1 MSFRLLKVFS
11 NELTPEPRSEVL
23 LIWPEAKRM
32 RMMQSINILTALV
45 MISWTWDFIKCIIIS
60 STNNSIYPSCMGI
73 NLNFQFSHKP
83 IDICHHLWPESHFL
97 QLELPIFIFY
107 VGSLLIFPFLF
118 KEQTVSKSPVQLV
131 RYSLFAATDGG
142 SKSREPEIIDGGGTS
157 PEGEFGYGHLNNGP
171 REMVAPPKMQRN
183 RFCWQDVQT
192 LFKLITIGK
201 KLP

>member
-23 LIWPEAKRM
+23 LIWPEAKPM

-131 RYSLFAATDGG
+131 RYSLFVWDWWRKQIKRT
-142 SKSREPEIIDGGGTS
+142 RNYWWRGTS
-157 PEGEFGYGHLNNGP
+157 PKGEFGHGCLNICQ
-171 REMVAPPKMQRN
+171 REMVASPKMQRN
-183 RFCWQDVQT
+183 QFCWQDVQT
-192 LFKLITIGK
+192 LLKLITTK
-201 KLP
+201 KKHP